1 MIRRFG
7 TILSAVL
14 WLIIYT
20 AVTGFSQQGT
30 NVTVTLDGAIS
41 YAMEHNRDIQ
51 IAQEDLNKADQQV
64 REAKSGVFPQIHFSS
79 LYTRSIQK
87 PAFFIN
93 FGGEIRKMEMG
104 MSNAV
109 QSSISAN
116 QLLYSSGQ
124 VGAAIQIAK
133 LYSSSFVYSVEQTEK
148 NVKLQVRQSFLA
160 VLLTQEM
167 LRVANRSLSLAER
180 HYAQV
185 QILLSRGAASDFDL
199 LRAEVQ
205 AANARPM
212 VLSLENNVL
221 LRKNVLKNIIGM
233 PLGQEIEL
241 QGELSPQFIEETNVK
256 QTAAQAF
263 SQRSDYKNISL
274 IRDAM
279 EYRIKIERGSA
290 LPMVSFGYTYQF
302 NGQSESFSFGSHNLV
317 NSQNAALTISFPIFD
332 GGKSSA
338 RIQQVKIDV
347 QKMDYQLIKM
357 KEAIEVQAT
366 QAWNMMSDA
375 HKRMDALEKTVGQ
388 AEKAYSIAQ
397 VRYESG
403 QGTQLELFDAQVALE
418 TAQFNRLQSIF
429 DYESARALW
438 ENAIG
443 N

>member
-1 MIRRFG
+1 
-7 TILSAVL
+7 
-14 WLIIYT
+14 
-20 AVTGFSQQGT
+20 
-30 NVTVTLDGAIS
+30 
-41 YAMEHNRDIQ
+41 
-51 IAQEDLNKADQQV
+51 
-64 REAKSGVFPQIHFSS
+64 
-79 LYTRSIQK
+79 
-87 PAFFIN
+87 
-93 FGGEIRKMEMG
+93 
-104 MSNAV
+104 
-109 QSSISAN
+109 
-116 QLLYSSGQ
+116 
-124 VGAAIQIAK
+124 
-133 LYSSSFVYSVEQTEK
+133 
-148 NVKLQVRQSFLA
+148 
-160 VLLTQEM
+160 
-167 LRVANRSLSLAER
+167 
-180 HYAQV
+180 
-185 QILLSRGAASDFDL
+185 
-199 LRAEVQ
+199 
-205 AANARPM
+205 
-212 VLSLENNVL
+212 
-221 LRKNVLKNIIGM
+221 M